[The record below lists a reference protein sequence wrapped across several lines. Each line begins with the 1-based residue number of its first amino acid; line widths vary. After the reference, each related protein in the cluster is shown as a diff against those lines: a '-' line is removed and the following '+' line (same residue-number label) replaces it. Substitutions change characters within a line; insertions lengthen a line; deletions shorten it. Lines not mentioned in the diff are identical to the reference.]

1 MSTKKAKKTRLNNL
15 IIVLL
20 LSALLLL
27 MSTYAW
33 FTANRKVRVD
43 TIDVNVTTSG
53 GLQISAD
60 AITWKSVI
68 TKRDIS
74 NAQVVSGGTYAGAT
88 TQLPTDMEPVSSD
101 MTVDSAGHLKMF
113 FGKAAANLTEGSA
126 NYGGFDLTSTLQT
139 DIKGTAAT
147 SGDTTGKEGCKY
159 IVFDLFLKYDSG
171 TDSPLYMTG
180 TVQDT
185 VNRIVDTTTGTASAD
200 GDSKGLQ
207 NAARVALVKA
217 GSTVPASES
226 DGSQAQALSTAGGTV
241 ISWEPYSNTHTT
253 TGINNATSLAT
264 TATPSQTWTSLLG
277 ATPTATS
284 PEVLPYDGLNSEFTD
299 LPLGDLIT
307 GGPQAAKVTRVTPS
321 VTTKS
326 GENLNYEL
334 TGGIAAKTIQK
345 YRVYMWVEGQDVD
358 CENAASGS
366 YMFYSLSFGLDPF
379 TGSSTTEPNP

>member
-1 MSTKKAKKTRLNNL
+1 MSTKKAKKTKLNNL

-33 FTANRKVRVD
+33 FTANRTVRVD

-60 AITWKSVI
+60 AKTWKSVI

-74 NAQVVSGGTYAGAT
+74 NAQVVSGGSYNGAV

-101 MTVDSAGHLKMF
+101 MTLDGSGHLKMF
-113 FGKAAANLTEGSA
+113 FGKAEANLDATSA
-126 NYGGFDLTSTLQT
+126 NYGGFDLTSVLQE
-139 DIKGTAAT
+139 DIKGTQAVDGVA
-147 SGDTTGKEGCKY
+147 SQGCKY

-185 VNRIVDTTTGTASAD
+185 VQETINGETGTASPSGA
-200 GDSKGLQ
+200 SKGLQ

-217 GSTVPASES
+217 SGTVESSDLTGSAQSLATTG
-226 DGSQAQALSTAGGTV
+226 GSV
-241 ISWEPYSNTHTT
+241 ISWEPYTDVHTSTGVANAEALKT
-253 TGINNATSLAT
+253 TET
-264 TATPSQTWTSLLG
+264 TPRTWTQILG
-277 ATPTATS
+277 AVTESSPTI
-284 PEVLPYDGLNSEFTD
+284 LPYDGLNSAFTK

-307 GGPQAAKVTRVTPS
+307 GGPQASAVTRISPT
-321 VTTKS
+321 VTTQA
-326 GENLNYEL
+326 GATLNYQL
-334 TGGIAAKTIQK
+334 PDGIGANTIQK

-358 CENAASGS
+358 CENSASGS
-366 YMFYSLSFGLDPF
+366 YMFYSLSFSLDSF
-379 TGSSTTEPNP
+379 V

>member
-68 TKRDIS
+68 TKKDIS

-101 MTVDSAGHLKMF
+101 MTVDSTGHLKMF
-113 FGKAAANLTEGSA
+113 FGKAAANLTDGRP
-126 NYGGFDLTSTLQT
+126 NYGGFDLTSTLQE
-139 DIKGTAAT
+139 DFKGTAPH
-147 SGDTTGKEGCKY
+147 DTEAAKGCKY

-171 TDSPLYMTG
+171 TDSNLYMSG

-185 VNRIVDTTTGTASAD
+185 VNRTVDATTGTASAS

-207 NAARVALVKA
+207 NSARVALVKA
-217 GSTVPASES
+217 GSTVDAAES
-226 DGSQAQALSTAGGTV
+226 DGTAAQALSTAGGTV

-253 TGINNATSLAT
+253 TGITNATSLAT
-264 TATPSQTWTSLLG
+264 TGTPSQSWTTLLG
-277 ATPTATS
+277 ATPTATT
-284 PEVLPYDGLNSEFTD
+284 PDVLPYDGLNSAFTD

-307 GGPQAAKVTRVTPS
+307 GGPQAAKVTRVTPT
-321 VTTKS
+321 VTTKAD
-326 GENLNYEL
+326 ETLNYNI

-345 YRVYMWVEGQDVD
+345 YKVYMWVEGQDVD

-379 TGSSTTEPNP
+379 E